1 MGVEWGGGG
10 VGVEGGVGWSGG
22 WRKVREEE
30 RGVGGERGE
39 GGTCCCSSDTLTL
52 LPSIYVCVYVY
63 VRTCTC
69 VCVWCTCVVYVCGVR
84 VLEQLQRAAVD
95 SVQKVSDALL
105 TKVNTG
111 VASVFANQ
119 KAIEG
124 EAKALQTQSAR
135 LVKQTSQWVG
145 AVDKFNAALK
155 ELGDVESWARAIEA
169 DLRDV
174 AATLDYVNSASTASQ

>member
-1 MGVEWGGGG
+1 M
-10 VGVEGGVGWSGG
+10 
-22 WRKVREEE
+22 
-30 RGVGGERGE
+30 
-39 GGTCCCSSDTLTL
+39 
-52 LPSIYVCVYVY
+52 
-63 VRTCTC
+63 CTC
-69 VCVWCTCVVYVCGVR
+69 VYTVHVAET
-84 VLEQLQRAAVD
+84 EQLQRAAVD